1 MNSAVFLGKFS
12 RHPSWTAVSQMV
24 PETKTIHQSHGSVS
38 NTTGGRGGPVGVR
51 CAFSSTTVEAPVGP
65 CAGAAEPPEATALGP
80 TAQPRAPRANTATP
94 GAGAAPR
101 RTPVRGPGPRSA
113 VRKPGC
119 PGPLSRG
126 SASLQTAQR
135 ALRGRASGPR
145 AARAAAGPLP
155 GPACPCG
162 SGPSSFLHN
171 SLHVPE
177 RTPSC
182 PVLNFT
188 PDRGREASACED
200 AATAGTPVT
209 QPLGSRAGDVGRC
222 PGHHG
227 PTPQPPTPPPAGP
240 GKGQGPSRTDW
251 AARRPGLSRGMTTGR
266 LPQTYRSPGVWRGVT
281 HRASS
286 LRDLLQASTPAGG
299 RPQAT
304 VTGGHSGP
312 RLFQR
317 PLPVPTAQRGSPDGG
332 RLGNASTLGLSP
344 RARPSRPASPPGPSS
359 LPASVP
365 RTYDW

>member
-1 MNSAVFLGKFS
+1 
-12 RHPSWTAVSQMV
+12 MV

-38 NTTGGRGGPVGVR
+38 NTTGGRGGPAGVR

-113 VRKPGC
+113 VPKPEC

-209 QPLGSRAGDVGRC
+209 QPLGSRAGDVGHC

-227 PTPQPPTPPPAGP
+227 PTPQPPTPPPSRSWKRAGAKP
-240 GKGQGPSRTDW
+240 H
-251 AARRPGLSRGMTTGR
+251 R
-266 LPQTYRSPGVWRGVT
+266 LGC
-281 HRASS
+281 
-286 LRDLLQASTPAGG
+286 QAS
-299 RPQAT
+299 RPEPWHDHGETSAD
-304 VTGGHSGP
+304 
-312 RLFQR
+312 
-317 PLPVPTAQRGSPDGG
+317 LPVPRGLERCDPQSQQPQRPPAGLHTSWGPTTGHSHW
-332 RLGNASTLGLSP
+332 RTLGAQAVPAPPPRPYCPAGEPRRWATRELLHAGAEPPGEALTTSFPSWAFLPPRLSP
-344 RARPSRPASPPGPSS
+344 QN
-359 LPASVP
+359 L
-365 RTYDW
+365 